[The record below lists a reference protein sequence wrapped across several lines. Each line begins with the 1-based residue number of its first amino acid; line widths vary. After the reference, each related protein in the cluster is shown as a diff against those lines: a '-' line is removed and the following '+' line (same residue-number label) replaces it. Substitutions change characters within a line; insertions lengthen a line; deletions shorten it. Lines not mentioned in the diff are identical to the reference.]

1 MRAGRGIVA
10 GVAVFKRVRWCVAAA
25 ALLLPSAGV
34 TQVQVNQ
41 TFIPQGPSPKSG
53 PIGIVQSADAPPN
66 GTVGG
71 AVQAI
76 LLDPALGPQTM
87 FIGGVNGGIWR
98 TMNGG
103 ASWTALTD
111 NQASLSIASLALDP
125 TDPSGKTLVAGIG
138 ITSNGAWNNFNTG
151 TEFGRGGAR
160 TGLLYSNDGGNTWSA
175 LGATSLAGQSVIGV
189 AAAGNTILAATF
201 EVQNTTQT
209 TAPSGAYGLYR
220 STTGGQSFSLV
231 SGGLPAGPVTALV
244 ADPQNAGN
252 CGTQNTC
259 TFYVSV
265 TSAST
270 PSATGVYVS
279 RNSGQTWM
287 PVFTSATAV
296 TGGTNIINGATNQM
310 VPKLAAGP
318 NGSVAIALA
327 EMQPVP
333 PGGCPSASPTC
344 GAQLK
349 GLYLSQNGGGSW
361 SALKVPDTNL
371 GVMQAAVNLAV
382 AIDPTDTRI
391 VYVTGDGIPDSPFT
405 VAAFRVRGDTATSIT
420 LARTSNGSTAH
431 SDSRGLVV
439 DSAGNLWMTSDG
451 GVYMRSNP
459 QSDNGAWTGFN
470 TSTLQVQES
479 YGVAYD
485 TLSKRLAA
493 AMQDT
498 GVAVQSAPNSPL
510 WTALAG
516 ADGTNVLINGNF
528 TANTSAL
535 YLTTDSVGAANR
547 IVYDAHGNQI
557 SPNPDTSF
565 ALGSPLLCSYNPSTG
580 DQAGCGAWKM
590 DGGDIV
596 STSPF
601 TVPFVLNRANPRMLA
616 IAPGFQDFN
625 GVTGNNVYIAQDT
638 TPASASSVPL
648 QTTSVGTVDD
658 DSQVTA
664 LAYGIPAANN
674 TGSSANPNAL
684 IAGVQ
689 ASNGKGELW
698 FSSDVGTGTGGTP
711 LVPLPAYALAGGL
724 SPTATVFDPTS
735 PSAQTSP
742 GQIRFYV
749 ADSVN
754 LWGTQNQGTTITPL
768 TSNLPLG
775 FVRPTAVEFISNNG
789 VNALLVGGLNT
800 PLSCNSS
807 VNGCVISSQQSPITV
822 ADSDN
827 GNLSGWRAF
836 GQGLPNAWVAQL
848 VYYPAVDVLV
858 AGAVGRGVFALYDVT
873 SYFPQASALQ
883 FGLANNSS
891 MPDASYLTDGTALNG
906 TTFARPLVKYGTG
919 TLTIA
924 GAASYTGGT
933 TIKDGVLALG
943 AGGAGGS
950 ILGDVAFCAD
960 TADASCNATADKFL
974 VFNRS
979 DSSTFGGAISGLGQ
993 VVQAGSGQTILTGA
1007 STYSGPTTVAAGLL
1021 TVNGS
1026 ITSSVLVGAGG
1037 ALGGSGTVGPTT
1049 ILAGATLAPG
1059 NSVGTLTVNGNLVLS
1074 AASLYMVE
1082 VQGNTA
1088 DRTNA
1093 GGTATVAGTVGV
1105 SYLGGRLARSYTI
1118 ISAAAGRT
1126 GTFDALVTN
1135 LPAFVTAS
1143 LAYTPT
1149 DVELHL
1155 KSDIRRR
1162 ITGLTQNQAA
1172 VAAALDGAFDRGGA
1186 LFHLFGLAASQIPAA
1201 LDMLSGEGVSG
1212 TQETAFGAAGMFNS
1226 IMMDQ
1231 GAFWRNRETVD
1242 VSGVTLGGE
1251 PLSYAPAKKSKADHP
1266 AFKAMPTKAP
1276 PIDWPRWRAWLTGFD
1291 DSAKLAGEAGIGS
1304 ADLSYNTGG
1313 LAGGLDYQFAPDLLA
1328 GFAIGGSS
1336 SNFAVR
1342 DRITSGHLEGAHFGG
1357 YAVKT
1362 WGALYA
1368 AGALSFSTYRNDT
1381 TRNIV
1386 GIGPAETAT
1395 GSFGSNLLSG
1405 RVEAGAKQ
1413 VFGSFAV
1420 HPVRGRAVRPALAER
1435 LHRGEP
1441 GAGGRGGPAR
1451 AHLRLA
1457 QRILA
1462 ADVPGR
1468 AARCP
1473 LRFCQRTRAVALR
1486 TAVVGARIP
1495 SHAGGQRV
1503 LHRAA
1508 GRRLHRRWSARGERR
1523 HAHRHRRQARDRAER
1538 LAVRELRRRV
1548 FRSQPELCR
1557 QRRGQDRLVARRAP
1571 QLSADGLASHWS

>member
-1 MRAGRGIVA
+1 MLGPWRGFVIA
-10 GVAVFKRVRWCVAAA
+10 AALALPTAAA
-25 ALLLPSAGV
+25 A
-34 TQVQVNQ
+34 QVQVNQ
-41 TFIPQGPSPKSG
+41 TFIPQGPSPKFGEIS
-53 PIGIVQSADAPPN
+53 IVQSGDAPPN

-76 LLDPALGPQTM
+76 LLDPALGSQTM

-98 TMNGG
+98 TTNGG
-103 ASWTALTD
+103 ASWTPLTD

-125 TDPSGKTLVAGIG
+125 TDPTGKTLIAGIG
-138 ITSNGAWNNFNTG
+138 ITSNGGWNNFNTG
-151 TEFGRGGAR
+151 NEFGRGGAR

-175 LGATSLAGQSVIGV
+175 LGAASLTGQSVIGV
-189 AAAGNTILAATF
+189 AAAGGTILAATF
-201 EVQNTTQT
+201 EVQNPTQT
-209 TAPSGAYGLYR
+209 TAASGPYGLYQ
-220 STTGGQSFSLV
+220 GVPGAQSFSLV
-231 SGGLPAGPVTALV
+231 SGTGGLPPGPVTALV

-252 CGTQNTC
+252 CSSQNTC

-279 RNSGQTWM
+279 HNSGQTWT
-287 PVFTSATAV
+287 PVFTGATAV
-296 TGGTNIINGATNQM
+296 SGGTNIITGATNQM

-333 PGGCPSASPTC
+333 PGGCPFASPTC

-382 AIDPTDTRI
+382 AIDRTNTSI
-391 VYVTGDGIPDSPFT
+391 VYVTGDGIVDSPFT
-405 VAAFRVRGDTATSIT
+405 VAAFRVQGNTATSIT
-420 LARTSNGSTAH
+420 LARTSNGSSAH

-439 DSAGNLWMTSDG
+439 DAAGNLWMTSDG

-479 YGVAYD
+479 YSVAYD
-485 TLSKRLAA
+485 SLNKRLAA

-498 GVAVQSAPNSPL
+498 GVALQSAPGSPL
-510 WTALAG
+510 WKALAG
-516 ADGTNVLINGNF
+516 ADGATVVINSRF
-528 TANTSAL
+528 TANTSAV
-535 YLTTDSVGAANR
+535 YFATDSLGTVNR
-547 IVYDAHGNQI
+547 IIYNDSGTQI
-557 SPNPDTSF
+557 SPNASATF
-565 ALGSPLLCSYNPSTG
+565 ALGVPLLCSYNPSSG

-590 DGGDIV
+590 DGANIV

-601 TVPFVLNRANPRMLA
+601 LAPIVLNRADPTMLA

-625 GVTGNNVYIAQDT
+625 GVTGNNVYVARDMT
-638 TPASASSVPL
+638 DRSASSVPL
-648 QTTSVGTVDD
+648 QTSSVGTVDS
-658 DSQVTA
+658 DSRVTT

-674 TGSSANPNAL
+674 SGSSANPNAL
-684 IAGVQ
+684 LAGVK
-689 ASNGKGELW
+689 ASDGKGELW
-698 FSSDVGTGTGGTP
+698 FSSNVGTGGTP
-711 LVPLPAYALAGGL
+711 LVRLPAYALAGGL
-724 SPTATVFDPTS
+724 SPTSTVFDPTS

-754 LWGTQNQGTTITPL
+754 LWGTQNQGTTITSL
-768 TSNLPLG
+768 TPNLPAG

-800 PLSCNSS
+800 PLSCDSS
-807 VNGCVISSQQSPITV
+807 PNGCLISSQQSPITV
-822 ADSDN
+822 ADSDGN
-827 GNLSGWRAF
+827 GNLSRWRAF

-873 SYFPQASALQ
+873 SYFPQAMALQ
-883 FGLANNSS
+883 FGLANNDS
-891 MPDASYLTDGTALNG
+891 MPDAAYLKDGTALNG
-906 TTFARPLVKYGTG
+906 TTFSRPLVKYGTG

-924 GAASYTGGT
+924 GTATYTGGT

-950 ILGDVAFCAD
+950 IPGNVAFCAD
-960 TADASCNATADKFL
+960 AGDPSCNASTNKFL

-979 DSSTFGGAISGLGQ
+979 DSYTFGGAISGPGQ
-993 VVQAGSGQTILTGA
+993 VVQAGSGQTILTGL
-1007 STYSGPTTVAAGLL
+1007 SSYTGPTTVAAGLL

-1026 ITSSVLVGAGG
+1026 ITSSVFVDAGG
-1037 ALGGSGTVGPTT
+1037 ALGGNGTVGATT
-1049 ILAGATLAPG
+1049 ILAGGALSPG
-1059 NSVGTLTVNGNLVLS
+1059 NSVGTLTVSGNLVFA

-1082 VQGNTA
+1082 VQGNAA

-1093 GGTATVAGTVGV
+1093 SGTATLAGTVAV
-1105 SYLGGRLARSYTI
+1105 SYLGGRLAPSYTI
-1118 ISAAAGRT
+1118 LSAAGGRT
-1126 GTFDALVTN
+1126 GTFDSLVPMN

-1143 LAYTPT
+1143 LAYTST
-1149 DVELHL
+1149 DVELL
-1155 KSDIRRR
+1155 LTSAIGR
-1162 ITGLTQNQAA
+1162 TAGLTRNQAS
-1172 VAAALDGAFDRGGA
+1172 VAAALDGAFSRGGSLLA
-1186 LFHLFGLAASQIPAA
+1186 LYGLAPSQIPAA
-1201 LDMLSGEGVSG
+1201 LNMLSGEGISG
-1212 TQETAFGAAGMFNS
+1212 TQETAFGAAGMFTS

-1242 VSGVTLGGE
+1242 VNGVTLGGE
-1251 PLSYAPAKKSKADHP
+1251 PLSYAPAKRSKADHP
-1266 AFKAMPTKAP
+1266 AFKAIAKEP
-1276 PIDWPRWRAWLTGFD
+1276 PIDQPRWRAWLTGFD
-1291 DSAKLAGEAGIGS
+1291 GSAKLNGEAGIGS
-1304 ADLSYNTGG
+1304 ADLTYNTGG

-1328 GFAIGGSS
+1328 GFAVGGSS

-1362 WGALYA
+1362 WGSLYA

-1381 TRNIV
+1381 TRNIA
-1386 GIGPAETAT
+1386 GIGPTETAT

-1405 RVEAGAKQ
+1405 RVEMGAKQ

-1420 HPVRGRAVRPALAER
+1420 TPFAAVQFSQLWQNGFTETNPVPAGAPDPLGLTFGSINASSLPTFLGAQLDARYVFANGQVLSPYARLSWVHEFHPDRAVNASFIAL
-1435 LHRGEP
+1435 P
-1441 GAGGRGGPAR
+1441 GAAFIADGP
-1451 AHLRLA
+1451 
-1457 QRILA
+1457 
-1462 ADVPGR
+1462 R
-1468 AARCP
+1468 AASDAMRID
-1473 LRFCQRTRAVALR
+1473 A
-1486 TAVVGARIP
+1486 GAKLAI
-1495 SHAGGQRV
+1495 
-1503 LHRAA
+1503 
-1508 GRRLHRRWSARGERR
+1508 ARNAWLFASFDGEFS
-1523 HAHRHRRQARDRAER
+1523 D
-1538 LAVRELRRRV
+1538 
-1548 FRSQPELCR
+1548 RSQSYA
-1557 QRRGQDRLVARRAP
+1557 GKGGAKVV
-1571 QLSADGLASHWS
+1571 W

>member
-10 GVAVFKRVRWCVAAA
+10 GVAVFERVRWCVAAA

-34 TQVQVNQ
+34 AQVQVNQ

-76 LLDPALGPQTM
+76 LLDPALGSQTM

-98 TMNGG
+98 TIDGG
-103 ASWTALTD
+103 ASWTPLTD
-111 NQASLSIASLALDP
+111 NQASLSIGSLALDP
-125 TDPSGKTLVAGIG
+125 TDPTGRTLVAGIG
-138 ITSNGAWNNFNTG
+138 ITSNGAWNNFNVG
-151 TEFGRGGAR
+151 GAIGRGGAR
-160 TGLLYSNDGGNTWSA
+160 TGLLYSSDGGNSWSA
-175 LGATSLAGQSVIGV
+175 LGAASLTGQSVIGV
-189 AAAGNTILAATF
+189 AAAGSTILAATF
-201 EVQNTTQT
+201 EEQNPTQT
-209 TAPSGAYGLYR
+209 NAASGAFGLYR

-231 SGGLPAGPVTALV
+231 SGSGGLPAGPVTALV

-252 CGTQNTC
+252 CGTQSSC
-259 TFYVSV
+259 TFYASV

-270 PSATGVYVS
+270 PTATGVYVS
-279 RNSGQTWM
+279 HNSGQSWT
-287 PVFTSATAV
+287 PVFTSATV
-296 TGGTNIINGATNQM
+296 VSGGPNIINAATNQM

-333 PGGCPSASPTC
+333 AGGCAFASPTC
-344 GAQLK
+344 GPQLK

-371 GVMQAAVNLAV
+371 GVMQAQVNLAV

-405 VAAFRVRGDTATSIT
+405 VPAFRVRGDTATSIT

-459 QSDNGAWTGFN
+459 QSDNGVWTGFN

-479 YGVAYD
+479 YSVAYD
-485 TLSKRLAA
+485 TLNKRLAA

-498 GVAVQSAPNSPL
+498 GVALQSAPGSPL
-510 WTALAG
+510 WLALAG
-516 ADGTNVLINGNF
+516 ADGTNVLINGKF

-535 YLTTDSVGAANR
+535 YLTTDSLGAANR
-547 IVYDAHGNQI
+547 MVFDANGNQI

-565 ALGSPLLCSYNPSTG
+565 ALGVPLNCSYNPSSG
-580 DQAGCGAWKM
+580 AFAGCNAWAPNSSAE
-590 DGGDIV
+590 IV
-596 STSPF
+596 NNSPF
-601 TVPFVLNRANPRMLA
+601 TVPFVLNRANPTMLA

-625 GVTGNNVYIAQDT
+625 GVTGNNVYVAQDT

-648 QTTSVGTVDD
+648 QTTSVGAVDD
-658 DSQVTA
+658 DSTVTT

-684 IAGVQ
+684 LAGVQ

-698 FSSDVGTGTGGTP
+698 FSSNVGTGGTP
-711 LVPLPAYALAGGL
+711 LVRLPAYALAGGL
-724 SPTATVFDPTS
+724 SPTAMVFDPTS

-768 TSNLPLG
+768 TSNLPAG

-800 PLSCNSS
+800 PLSCNPGP
-807 VNGCVISSQQSPITV
+807 NGCLIGSQQSPITV

-827 GNLSGWRAF
+827 GDLSGWRAF

-891 MPDASYLTDGTALNG
+891 MPDASYLTDGTALNR

-960 TADASCNATADKFL
+960 AGDASCNATADKFL

-979 DSSTFGGAISGLGQ
+979 DSSTFGGAISGPGQ
-993 VVQAGSGQTILTGA
+993 VVQAGSGQTILTAA
-1007 STYSGPTTVAAGLL
+1007 STYTGPTTVAAGLL

-1026 ITSSVLVGAGG
+1026 ITSSVLVEAGG
-1037 ALGGSGTVGPTT
+1037 ALGGNGTVGPAT

-1082 VQGNTA
+1082 VQGNSA

-1093 GGTATVAGTVGV
+1093 GGTATVAGTVAV

-1126 GTFDALVTN
+1126 GTFDSLVTN

-1186 LFHLFGLAASQIPAA
+1186 LFHLFGLAPSQIPAA

-1212 TQETAFGAAGMFNS
+1212 TQETAFGANRMFNS

-1242 VSGVTLGGE
+1242 VNGVTLGGE
-1251 PLSYAPAKKSKADHP
+1251 PLSYAPAKRSKTDHP
-1266 AFKAMPTKAP
+1266 AFKAMPAKAP
-1276 PIDWPRWRAWLTGFD
+1276 PIDRPRWRAWLTGFD
-1291 DSAKLAGEAGIGS
+1291 GSAKLTGEAGIGS

-1313 LAGGLDYQFAPDLLA
+1313 LAGGLDYQLAPDLLA
-1328 GFAIGGSS
+1328 GMAIGGSS

-1420 HPVRGRAVRPALAER
+1420 TPFAAVQFAQLWQNGFTEANPVPA
-1435 LHRGEP
+1435 G
-1441 GAGGRGGPAR
+1441 
-1451 AHLRLA
+1451 
-1457 QRILA
+1457 A
-1462 ADVPGR
+1462 ADPLGLSFGSLSASSLPTFLGAQLDTRYVFANGR
-1468 AARCP
+1468 VLSPYGRLSWVHEFHP
-1473 LRFCQRTRAVALR
+1473 TRAVNASFLALPGAAFIVDGPR
-1486 TAVVGARIP
+1486 AASDAMRIDTGAKLSIAPNAWLFASFDGEFSDRSQSYAGKGGARI
-1495 SHAGGQRV
+1495 A
-1503 LHRAA
+1503 
-1508 GRRLHRRWSARGERR
+1508 W
-1523 HAHRHRRQARDRAER
+1523 
-1538 LAVRELRRRV
+1538 
-1548 FRSQPELCR
+1548 
-1557 QRRGQDRLVARRAP
+1557 
-1571 QLSADGLASHWS
+1571 

>member
-1 MRAGRGIVA
+1 MLGGLRGLVIAVA
-10 GVAVFKRVRWCVAAA
+10 FALPTAAA
-25 ALLLPSAGV
+25 AQL
-34 TQVQVNQ
+34 QVNQ

-53 PIGIVQSADAPPN
+53 PIDIVQSGDAPPN

-98 TMNGG
+98 TIDGG
-103 ASWTALTD
+103 ASWKALTD
-111 NQASLSIASLALDP
+111 NQASLSIGSLALDP
-125 TDPSGKTLVAGIG
+125 TDPSGNTLIAGIG
-138 ITSNGAWNNFNTG
+138 ITSNGAWNNFNVG
-151 TEFGRGGAR
+151 GAIGRGGAR
-160 TGLLYSNDGGNTWSA
+160 TGLLYSSDGGNTWSA
-175 LGATSLAGQSVIGV
+175 LGAASLTGQSVIGV
-189 AAAGNTILAATF
+189 AAAGGTILAATF
-201 EVQNTTQT
+201 EEQNPRQT
-209 TAPSGAYGLYR
+209 TAASGAYGLYR
-220 STTGGQSFSLV
+220 SVTGGQSFSPV
-231 SGGLPAGPVTALV
+231 SGSGGLPAGPVTALV

-252 CGTQNTC
+252 CGTQNSC

-270 PSATGVYVS
+270 PSATGVYIS
-279 RNSGQTWM
+279 HNSGQSWSA
-287 PVFTSATAV
+287 VFTSATAV
-296 TGGTNIINGATNQM
+296 SGGTNVITGATTFQL

-318 NGSVAIALA
+318 NGSVAIAI
-327 EMQPVP
+327 
-333 PGGCPSASPTC
+333 
-344 GAQLK
+344 AQLQPSPSSTDCVQPNCNGQQLT
-349 GLYLSQNGGGSW
+349 GLYLSQNGGSSW
-361 SALKVPDTNL
+361 SALKVPDTNK

-391 VYVTGDGIPDSPFT
+391 VYVTGDGIPDSPYT

-439 DSAGNLWMTSDG
+439 NSAGNLWMTSDG

-459 QSDNGAWTGFN
+459 QSDNGVWTGFN

-479 YGVAYD
+479 YSVAYD
-485 TLSKRLAA
+485 TLNKRLAA

-498 GVAVQSAPNSPL
+498 GVALQSAPGSPL
-510 WTALAG
+510 WAALAG
-516 ADGTNVLINGNF
+516 ADGTNVLINGKF
-528 TANTSAL
+528 TGNTSAL
-535 YLTTDSVGAANR
+535 YLTTDSLGAANR
-547 IVYDAHGNQI
+547 MVFDANGNQI

-565 ALGSPLLCSYNPSTG
+565 ALGAPLRCSYNPSSG
-580 DQAGCGAWKM
+580 PFAGCIAWAPNSSSE
-590 DGGDIV
+590 IV
-596 STSPF
+596 NNSPF
-601 TVPFVLNRANPRMLA
+601 TVPFVLNRADPTMLA

-625 GVTGNNVYIAQDT
+625 GVTGNNVYVAQDT

-658 DSQVTA
+658 NSTVTT

-684 IAGVQ
+684 LAGVQ

-698 FSSDVGTGTGGTP
+698 FSSNVGTGGTP
-711 LVPLPAYALAGGL
+711 LVRLPAYALAGGL

-768 TSNLPLG
+768 TSNLPAG

-800 PLSCNSS
+800 PLSCDPGP
-807 VNGCVISSQQSPITV
+807 NGCLIGSQQSPITV

-873 SYFPQASALQ
+873 SYFPQATALQ

-906 TTFARPLVKYGTG
+906 TTFSRPLVKYGTG

-943 AGGAGGS
+943 AGGTGGS

-960 TADASCNATADKFL
+960 AGDASCNASTNKFL

-1037 ALGGSGTVGPTT
+1037 ALGGNGAVGPTS
-1049 ILAGATLAPG
+1049 ILAGGTLAPG
-1059 NSVGTLTVNGNLVLS
+1059 NSVGTLTVNGNLAFA
-1074 AASLYMVE
+1074 AASVYMVE
-1082 VQGNTA
+1082 VQGNSA

-1093 GGTATVAGTVGV
+1093 GGTATLAGTVAV
-1105 SYLGGRLARSYTI
+1105 SYLGGRLARNYTI

-1149 DVELHL
+1149 DVELNL

-1212 TQETAFGAAGMFNS
+1212 TQETAFGSAGMFNS

-1251 PLSYAPAKKSKADHP
+1251 PLSYAPAKRADHP
-1266 AFKAMPTKAP
+1266 AFKAITKEP
-1276 PIDWPRWRAWLTGFD
+1276 PIDRPRWRAWLTGFD
-1291 DSAKLAGEAGIGS
+1291 GSAKLNGEAGVGS
-1304 ADLSYNTGG
+1304 ADLSHNTGG
-1313 LAGGLDYQFAPDLLA
+1313 LAGGLDYQLAPDLLA

-1336 SNFAVR
+1336 SNFSVR

-1362 WGALYA
+1362 WGSLYA
-1368 AGALSFSTYRNDT
+1368 SGALSFSTYRNDT

-1413 VFGSFAV
+1413 VFGRFAV
-1420 HPVRGRAVRPALAER
+1420 TPFAAVQFAQLWQNGFTEANPVPAGAADPLGLTFGSISVSSLPTFVGAQFDSRFAFGNGMALSPYARLSWVHEFHPDRAINAVFIALPGAAFTVDGPRAASDAVRIDAGAKLAIR
-1435 LHRGEP
+1435 QNAWLFASFDGE
-1441 GAGGRGGPAR
+1441 
-1451 AHLRLA
+1451 
-1457 QRILA
+1457 
-1462 ADVPGR
+1462 
-1468 AARCP
+1468 
-1473 LRFCQRTRAVALR
+1473 F
-1486 TAVVGARIP
+1486 
-1495 SHAGGQRV
+1495 SN
-1503 LHRAA
+1503 
-1508 GRRLHRRWSARGERR
+1508 
-1523 HAHRHRRQARDRAER
+1523 
-1538 LAVRELRRRV
+1538 
-1548 FRSQPELCR
+1548 
-1557 QRRGQDRLVARRAP
+1557 RGQSYAGKGGVRVA
-1571 QLSADGLASHWS
+1571 W

>member
-1 MRAGRGIVA
+1 
-10 GVAVFKRVRWCVAAA
+10 
-25 ALLLPSAGV
+25 LLPGAGIA
-34 TQVQVNQ
+34 QVQVNQ
-41 TFIPQGPSPKSG
+41 TFIPQGPSPKFGEIS
-53 PIGIVQSADAPPN
+53 IVQSGDAPPN

-98 TMNGG
+98 TSNGG
-103 ASWTALTD
+103 ASWTPLTD

-125 TDPSGKTLVAGIG
+125 TDPSGKTVIAGVG

-151 TEFGRGGAR
+151 NEFGRGGAR
-160 TGLLYSNDGGNTWSA
+160 TGLIYSSDGGNSWSA
-175 LGATSLAGQSVIGV
+175 LGAASLTGQSVIGV
-189 AAAGNTILAATF
+189 AAAGSTILAATF

-209 TAPSGAYGLYR
+209 TAASGAYGLYR
-220 STTGGQSFSLV
+220 SVNGGLSFGLV
-231 SGGLPAGPVTALV
+231 SGAGTGLPAGPVTALV

-252 CGTQNTC
+252 CGGQNSG
-259 TFYVSV
+259 TFYASV

-279 RNSGQTWM
+279 HNSGQSWT

-296 TGGTNIINGATNQM
+296 SGGPNIITGATNQM

-333 PGGCPSASPTC
+333 SGGCPSASPTC
-344 GAQLK
+344 GPQLK

-405 VAAFRVRGDTATSIT
+405 VPAFRVRGDTATSIT

-439 DSAGNLWMTSDG
+439 DAAGNLWMTSDG

-459 QSDNGAWTGFN
+459 QSDNGVWTGFN
-470 TSTLQVQES
+470 TSTLQVQETYS
-479 YGVAYD
+479 VAYD
-485 TLSKRLAA
+485 SLNKRLAA

-498 GVAVQSAPNSPL
+498 GVALQSAPNSPL
-510 WTALAG
+510 WLALAG
-516 ADGTNVLINGNF
+516 ADGTNVLINGQF

-535 YLTTDSVGAANR
+535 YFTTDSLGTANR
-547 IVYDAHGNQI
+547 IVYNASGNQI
-557 SPNPDTSF
+557 SPNASTTF
-565 ALGSPLLCSYNPSTG
+565 ALGVPLLCSYNPSSG
-580 DQAGCGAWKM
+580 DFAGCIAW
-590 DGGDIV
+590 DDSSGDTV

-601 TVPFVLNRANPRMLA
+601 SAPIVLNRATPTMLA
-616 IAPGFQDFN
+616 IAPGYQDFN
-625 GVTGNNVYIAQDT
+625 GVTGNHVYVAQDT
-638 TPASASSVPL
+638 TPSSAGSVNL
-648 QTTSVGTVDD
+648 QTTSVGTVDN
-658 DSQVTA
+658 DSTVTT

-684 IAGVQ
+684 LAGVK
-689 ASNGKGELW
+689 ANDGKGELW
-698 FSSDVGTGTGGTP
+698 FSSNVGTGGTP
-711 LVPLPAYALAGGL
+711 LVRLPAYALAGGL

-735 PSAQTSP
+735 PSAQTAP

-754 LWGTQNQGTTITPL
+754 LWGTQNQGTTIASLTP
-768 TSNLPLG
+768 NLPAG

-800 PLSCNSS
+800 PLSCDSS

-822 ADSDN
+822 ADSDGN
-827 GNLSGWRAF
+827 GNLSSWRAL

-873 SYFPQASALQ
+873 SYFAQATALQ

-891 MPDASYLTDGTALNG
+891 IPDASYLTDGTALNG
-906 TTFARPLVKYGTG
+906 TAFSRPLVKYGTG

-943 AGGAGGS
+943 VGGTGGS

-960 TADASCNATADKFL
+960 AGDASCNASANKFL

-1026 ITSSVLVGAGG
+1026 ITSSVLVDAGG
-1037 ALGGSGTVGPTT
+1037 ALGGYGAVGSTT
-1049 ILAGATLAPG
+1049 ILAGATLSPG
-1059 NSVGTLTVNGNLVLS
+1059 NSVGTLTVNGSLVLA

-1093 GGTATVAGTVGV
+1093 SGTATLAGTVAV
-1105 SYLGGRLARSYTI
+1105 SYLGGKLAPRYTI
-1118 ISAAAGRT
+1118 ISASAGRA
-1126 GTFDALVTN
+1126 GTFDSLVPMN

-1155 KSDIRRR
+1155 ASGIGRIPNLTRNQAEVAAAHAARFVQQYRSDSCQSSSRTARPGDYNPGSRDLDTAVVECQLLALTAAVQRCPLLRRLVGPNRKCCERHRFDAADPLLRERGVIRRR
-1162 ITGLTQNQAA
+1162 
-1172 VAAALDGAFDRGGA
+1172 
-1186 LFHLFGLAASQIPAA
+1186 
-1201 LDMLSGEGVSG
+1201 
-1212 TQETAFGAAGMFNS
+1212 
-1226 IMMDQ
+1226 
-1231 GAFWRNRETVD
+1231 
-1242 VSGVTLGGE
+1242 
-1251 PLSYAPAKKSKADHP
+1251 
-1266 AFKAMPTKAP
+1266 
-1276 PIDWPRWRAWLTGFD
+1276 LTG
-1291 DSAKLAGEAGIGS
+1291 
-1304 ADLSYNTGG
+1304 
-1313 LAGGLDYQFAPDLLA
+1313 
-1328 GFAIGGSS
+1328 
-1336 SNFAVR
+1336 R
-1342 DRITSGHLEGAHFGG
+1342 TSWH
-1357 YAVKT
+1357 
-1362 WGALYA
+1362 
-1368 AGALSFSTYRNDT
+1368 
-1381 TRNIV
+1381 
-1386 GIGPAETAT
+1386 
-1395 GSFGSNLLSG
+1395 
-1405 RVEAGAKQ
+1405 
-1413 VFGSFAV
+1413 
-1420 HPVRGRAVRPALAER
+1420 RPY
-1435 LHRGEP
+1435 
-1441 GAGGRGGPAR
+1441 
-1451 AHLRLA
+1451 
-1457 QRILA
+1457 
-1462 ADVPGR
+1462 
-1468 AARCP
+1468 
-1473 LRFCQRTRAVALR
+1473 
-1486 TAVVGARIP
+1486 
-1495 SHAGGQRV
+1495 
-1503 LHRAA
+1503 
-1508 GRRLHRRWSARGERR
+1508 
-1523 HAHRHRRQARDRAER
+1523 
-1538 LAVRELRRRV
+1538 
-1548 FRSQPELCR
+1548 
-1557 QRRGQDRLVARRAP
+1557 ARRSP
-1571 QLSADGLASHWS
+1571 G